1 MFLDYIPENVTKG
14 WPANLVAEAAGFV
27 VSLGKPFPRGL
38 AAGRRFGS
46 DRAF

>member
-1 MFLDYIPENVTKG
+1 MFLDYVPEKATKG
-14 WPANLVAEAAGFV
+14 WPANPAAEAAGFV
-27 VSLGKPFPRGL
+27 VSLGKPIPRGL